1 MVRHV
6 RSVEVLVIGLSQIY
20 YMNLSAMR
28 KNVRDVAMKK
38 DVPGFGV
45 NRPVSPG
52 IMKSITMNIDTGNTQ
67 GHPVDPR
74 TSTHGGAAGAAPPRS
89 ARHRQY
95 FRVGIGGAP

>member
-1 MVRHV
+1 MVRLV
-6 RSVEVLVIGLSQIY
+6 QSVKVLVIGRSQIY

-28 KNVRDVAMKK
+28 KNVREMGMKK

-45 NRPVSPG
+45 NKPISPG
-52 IMKSITMNIDTGNTQ
+52 HPPKFFAMNIDVGGVQ
-67 GHPVDPR
+67 GHPVNPV
-74 TSTHGGAAGAAPPRS
+74 TSTHGTGYAPPRS